1 MKNILIIDD
10 DPISIVILKKN
21 LELALVQQKT
31 TTFKDGA
38 EALAFIKNENTE
50 EAKYVIFLDINMPNM
65 NGWEFLEKTTR
76 LLTERNSTIYV
87 LSSSLSKYDKEKATE
102 FPIIKQYL
110 AKPISKEVLSTIK
123 AENQL

>member
-21 LELALVQQKT
+21 LELAQVQQKT
-31 TTFKDGA
+31 TAFNDGA
-38 EALAFIKNENTE
+38 EALAFIKNENIE
-50 EAKYVIFLDINMPNM
+50 EAKYIIFLDINMPNM

-76 LLTERNSTIYV
+76 LLTQRNSTIYV